1 MNSLPFYRETE
12 ADGRKFVL
20 VHGELGNF
28 SPDKELRNYRRD
40 ELVWSRPELDEVYF
54 PNRPFAVGHTPT
66 QMMYDKARHLTAK
79 VEFYRTDSFVDIYCG
94 YVFRGGKPGCLRL
107 DTLEEIYVRKSRP
120 FGRRWKELIKMSAGT
135 YAQNGVENRP
145 QKEVF
150 AVYITNGMLY
160 DRLNRLAA
168 EYSMPVEVLTELAVK
183 RLVDDV
189 ELFRAL
195 RKGRIG
201 GG

>member
-1 MNSLPFYRETE
+1 M
-12 ADGRKFVL
+12 
-20 VHGELGNF
+20 
-28 SPDKELRNYRRD
+28 
-40 ELVWSRPELDEVYF
+40 
-54 PNRPFAVGHTPT
+54 
-66 QMMYDKARHLTAK
+66 
-79 VEFYRTDSFVDIYCG
+79 TDSFIDIYCG
-94 YVFRGGKPGCLRL
+94 YVFRGGKPGCLCL

-120 FGRRWKELIKMSAGT
+120 FGRQWKELIKMSAGT
-135 YAQNGVENRP
+135 YAQNGAEKRP
-145 QKEVF
+145 QKELF

-168 EYSMPVEVLTELAVK
+168 EYSMPVEALTELAVK

-201 GG
+201 GD